1 MLLRRFHE
9 TDIDQIITLFYETVH
24 TINKKDYTQE
34 QVNAWASLADLKQR
48 KEVWLKALTSNMS
61 YVAEMNG
68 YIVGFSDMS
77 LQGYLDRLFVH
88 KEHQGQGIA
97 SALVDT
103 LESEAKKLGLI
114 EIETDS
120 SITARP
126 FFERKGYIV
135 VKSQIVERN
144 STKLMNLRMKKSL
157 R

>member
-24 TINKKDYTQE
+24 TINKQDYTQE
-34 QVNAWASLADLKQR
+34 QVNAWASLADLTQR
-48 KEVWLKALTSNMS
+48 KGVWLKALTSNIS

-144 STKLMNLRMKKSL
+144 STKLMNFRMKKSL

>member
-24 TINKKDYTQE
+24 TINKQDYTQE

-48 KEVWLKALTSNMS
+48 KEVWLKALTSNIS

-68 YIVGFSDMS
+68 YIMGFSDMS
-77 LQGYLDRLFVH
+77 VQGYLDRLFVH

-103 LESEAKKLGLI
+103 LESKAKKLGLI

-144 STKLMNLRMKKSL
+144 STKLMNFRMKKSL
-157 R
+157 C

>member
-9 TDIDQIITLFYETVH
+9 TDINQIITLFYETVH
-24 TINKKDYTQE
+24 TINKQDYTQE

-48 KEVWLKALTSNMS
+48 KEVWLKALTSNIS

-77 LQGYLDRLFVH
+77 VQGYLDRLFVH

-144 STKLMNLRMKKSL
+144 STKLMNFRMKKIL
-157 R
+157 C

>member
-9 TDIDQIITLFYETVH
+9 TDIDQIIPLFYETVH
-24 TINKKDYTQE
+24 TINKQDYTLE
-34 QVNAWASLADLKQR
+34 QVNAWASLADLTQR
-48 KEVWLKALTSNMS
+48 KEVWLKALTSNIS

-88 KEHQGQGIA
+88 KERQGQGIA

-135 VKSQIVERN
+135 VKSQIVERK
-144 STKLMNLRMKKSL
+144 STKLMNFRMKKSL
-157 R
+157 C